1 MDITIRNIGPIKEA
15 SFSVDPLVVLVGPN
29 NAGKSVAATVIYACL
44 STSNMPVANYRLDRR
59 YSPGSSSGSS
69 NTSDDDWGDLA
80 SFIVDTVG
88 FRNNKEDI
96 FEQIAEGD
104 HVPPGLRETITQI
117 VERLFDAYCLSIVD
131 ELERV
136 FGTEILELRRV
147 QQRATK
153 AHITIRSTAPSW
165 KIDIFID
172 SKGPNFV
179 VEHPEWQPIWSLMA
193 KHGFRRWGRFGP
205 SRAMI
210 AREIAIETRRA
221 CFYSLPNR
229 TRYLPAARS
238 GIMQS
243 HKVIAS
249 TLIRQSSWA
258 GLQDMRIP
266 AMSGVVTDFLSEM
279 IEIDVSYQG
288 PFSKIASQLER
299 GVLHG
304 SVELRSSRG
313 NSPELVFATKNGSYP
328 LTRTSSMVS
337 ELAPVAVYL
346 KNIIHAGELLIIEEP
361 EAHLHPASQ
370 VAFAQILVRLVNAG
384 LKVVMTTHSEFFLQQ
399 LNNSLAAGSLSQG
412 EVAHLKF
419 DRELQIR
426 RDSVGAYTFVPGNRG
441 TIARRLALDARYGI
455 PDAGFDTVTE
465 QLYNEN
471 VELDRQLETE
481 N

>member
-1 MDITIRNIGPIKEA
+1 MEITIRNIGPVKEA

-44 STSNMPVANYRLDRR
+44 STSNMPVANYRLDRH
-59 YSPGSSSGSS
+59 YSPGSGSS
-69 NTSDDDWGDLA
+69 TNATSDDEWMDL
-80 SFIVDTVG
+80 STFIVDTVG
-88 FRNNKEDI
+88 FRNNKDDI
-96 FEQIAEGD
+96 FDQIVEGG
-104 HVPPGLRETITQI
+104 HVPSGLRETITQT
-117 VERLFDAYCLSIVD
+117 VERIFDVYCISIVD

-136 FGTEILELRRV
+136 FGTEIRELRRI
-147 QQRATK
+147 QQRATRG
-153 AHITIRSTAPSW
+153 HITIRSEAPSW
-165 KIDIFID
+165 KIDIYID
-172 SKGPNFV
+172 SKGPDFSV
-179 VEHPEWQPIWSLMA
+179 DYPEWRSIWSLMA
-193 KHGFRRWGRFGP
+193 KYGFRRWGRLAP
-205 SRAMI
+205 SRTMI

-279 IEIDVSYQG
+279 IEIDVSYEG
-288 PFSKIASQLER
+288 PFSKIAAQLER

-337 ELAPVAVYL
+337 ELAPVVVYL

-399 LNNSLAAGSLSQG
+399 LNNSLAAGSLSKG
-412 EVAHLKF
+412 EVDQLKF

-426 RDSVGAYTFVPGNRG
+426 RDSVGAYTFIPGNRG
-441 TIARRLALDARYGI
+441 TVVLRLALDARYGI

-465 QLYNEN
+465 KLYNEN

-481 N
+481 D